1 MHQYFHGKR
10 VALCG
15 DPDQL
20 VSMTEFLCDLG
31 MKPVYV
37 VTGTPGKAFEKR
49 MEAVL
54 DGRVPEIKY
63 KQGGGADLHL
73 LHQWIKQEGVDLIIG
88 GTHAKYIARDE
99 DIPYVRHGFPILDRI
114 GHQFFSTVGYRGAM
128 RLCEQI
134 LSALMDRQDRDS
146 PEESFEL
153 VM

>member
-1 MHQYFHGKR
+1 M
-10 VALCG
+10 
-15 DPDQL
+15 
-20 VSMTEFLCDLG
+20 
-31 MKPVYV
+31 
-37 VTGTPGKAFEKR
+37 
-49 MEAVL
+49 
-54 DGRVPEIKY
+54 
-63 KQGGGADLHL
+63 
-73 LHQWIKQEGVDLIIG
+73 
-88 GTHAKYIARDE
+88 KYIARDE